1 MQQSAIILNYS
12 APPLYA
18 RAHRSSRAHTHT
30 YTEKESDAYLLCAL
44 FNQFSCIASQ
54 HRWACNYFGFCF
66 DKIVRRPCSPLHA
79 LGCCPNVYGF
89 PSPPSTLSLSLTHSH
104 FFPLCLCLCLTVLAL
119 LSLPAAA
126 QYEKLWSSICLQCG
140 GHGTEGLEDCR
151 GQ

>member
-12 APPLYA
+12 APPLPA

-30 YTEKESDAYLLCAL
+30 HTYTESDAYLLCAL

-89 PSPPSTLSLSLTHSH
+89 SSPPPTLSLSLSHTHTFSLSVSVSAS
-104 FFPLCLCLCLTVLAL
+104 LCWPCCHCLL
-119 LSLPAAA
+119 LNNMKSCGHLFV
-126 QYEKLWSSICLQCG
+126 SSV
-140 GHGTEGLEDCR
+140 EDTGR
-151 GQ
+151 KD